1 VKQCSHCGTNLP
13 ENARFCLQC
22 GTEAPATPE
31 PAQPPGQTTAQAP
44 LDFTQ
49 PALAGGM
56 VLGLLSSIPFINLG
70 NCFCC
75 MWVLG
80 GGALSAH
87 LLMKQRPTG
96 ITYGD
101 GAFGGAMSGLFGAI
115 VATLFQIPMRYILSR
130 TAGAEQ
136 AIEEMIQQFP
146 TLDPEMLELLRQV
159 ASPDL
164 SLVSLIFTFMAN
176 VLVFSLFAMIGGI
189 LAVAVLQKQ
198 KNKSQWI

>member
-1 VKQCSHCGTNLP
+1 VKQCSQCGTNLP
-13 ENARFCLQC
+13 DAARFCLQC
-22 GTEAPATPE
+22 GTEAPVTPE
-31 PAQPPGQTTAQAP
+31 PVQPAGQAP

-56 VLGLLSSIPFINLG
+56 VLGLLSSIPFVNLG

-80 GGALSAH
+80 GGGLSAY
-87 LLMKQRPTG
+87 LLTKQRPNG
-96 ITYGD
+96 PAITYGD
-101 GAFGGAMSGLFGAI
+101 GAFGGAMSGLFGAV
-115 VATLFQIPMRYILSR
+115 VATLFSIPLRYILSR

-136 AIEEMIQQFP
+136 AIEEMIQEFP

-159 ASPDL
+159 ASPEL

-189 LAVAVLQKQ
+189 LTVAVLQKQ
-198 KNKSQWI
+198 NNKNQWI